1 MDPNKDYYNIL
12 GVSEDADA
20 STIKKAYRKLA
31 QQNHPDKGGNADKFK
46 EINEANDVL
55 SSDKR
60 TEYDHLRKYGAPHAH
75 NFGHGP
81 HVWSTGDAE
90 YPFNVEDIFGEMF
103 GSGESPFRQRRQQT
117 RNRNIH
123 IKINV
128 SLREA
133 YEGSNKRVK
142 YTAGSETK
150 TLDVQIPKGV
160 IAGQTMRMRGLGDN
174 AANGAPAG
182 DLLIAIDVINDPH
195 YERSGQ
201 NLFTVINL
209 TCFEAMLGTEKII
222 KTLTEKEL
230 KVKIPNGT
238 QPGQKMVLR
247 GQGMPIMDSNVY
259 GDLLVEL
266 KISIPTNLTT
276 EQQNLIQDILKNIN

>member
-12 GVSEDADA
+12 GVSADADA

-31 QQNHPDKGGNADKFK
+31 QQNHPDKGGNADRFK

-60 TEYDHLRKYGAPHAH
+60 QEYDHLRKYGAPHAH

-103 GSGESPFRQRRQQT
+103 GNGRSPFRQRHQQT

-133 YEGSNKRVK
+133 YEGCTKRVR
-142 YTAGSETK
+142 YNAGSETK

-230 KVKIPNGT
+230 KVKIPNGA

>member
-133 YEGSNKRVK
+133 YEGSTKRVK

-230 KVKIPNGT
+230 KVKIPNGA